1 MKITKSKLKQI
12 ISEELKTLLAES
24 AAGWDPYW
32 EQEEE
37 ARRKKAKKEEGLNK
51 YRTGVLLPDDF
62 DEDGLVQQEVVQE
75 IKNLIKYLRHA
86 LIKAYKTDP
95 ASVANPEK
103 KADRDIQSAVQGVRR
118 SVGGRS

>member
-1 MKITKSKLKQI
+1 LKQI

-37 ARRKKAKKEEGLNK
+37 ARRKKAKKE
-51 YRTGVLLPDDF
+51 
-62 DEDGLVQQEVVQE
+62 DGLVQQEVTQE
-75 IKNLIKYLRHA
+75 IDDLIKYLRRA
-86 LIKAYKTDP
+86 LVEAYKTDP